1 MIQEVDIITRSRE
14 FAHRALNGKTTKV
27 SKDDYC
33 LFLISN
39 FLLLKESIIKKNYK
53 NKTIYFDVERNKKYL
68 PVIKKIVD
76 YVKGH
81 GKLETGTKLKA
92 VMIPDSYNSDVDLVE
107 YIKAFHKIRDSLA
120 HGKYVVRPVLG
131 MITIN
136 NKENDY
142 EVKCNLPIEFL
153 EMFGYI
159 DSSRK
164 SKETFEKYVK
174 KQREEYEYNY
184 KYFYN
189 FYDPKTTSI
198 NNNDYYSFNNKF
210 KTFASHSYPDIDNVI
225 TLMNTFASTL
235 EKTKYDKEK
244 IKEYRDLLHQT
255 INKIYE
261 CNIPKTTK
269 KKVLKGLKN
278 VLLLYDNRDD
288 KKLKLPDET
297 IIARTAAT
305 LIEMS
310 RLLRTKK
317 DGKEILRVVSVYNYM
332 QTFLS
337 FEMGRI
343 GTISDEQEEMI
354 LGSLRMRNLNYS
366 FMNSKSYSVI
376 FRRVNRL
383 VKEYTAEL
391 NKKIKEYEHRPT
403 IGGRDSI
410 NRTLESFYKN
420 LLLVLSQR
428 NKIIVGSIR
437 NAIDHGNVSVA
448 DGEMKLKNVSYK
460 DNGTKEKKFTCS
472 GSLES
477 FFDLI
482 THLDARK
489 PSEGFNFDDALLETD
504 GLISDGL
511 KASLNEVLSR
521 IRSINE
527 KYLLED
533 VRQVALKR

>member
-14 FAHRALNGKTTKV
+14 FARRALNGKTTKV

-33 LFLISN
+33 LFLISK

-53 NKTIYFDVERNKKYL
+53 KKTIYFNVERNKKYL
-68 PVIKKIVD
+68 SVIKIIVD

-81 GKLETGTKLKA
+81 GKLETGTKLRA

-120 HGKYVVRPVLG
+120 HGKYEVRPDLG

-136 NKENDY
+136 NKEDDY

-164 SKETFEKYVK
+164 PKETFEKYVK
-174 KQREEYEYNY
+174 KQREEYDYNY

-189 FYDPKTTSI
+189 FYDPKTTSKI
-198 NNNDYYSFNNKF
+198 NNDYSFNNKF
-210 KTFASHSYPDIDNVI
+210 KTIDSHSYPDIDNVI
-225 TLMNTFASTL
+225 TLMNTFVSTL
-235 EKTKYDKEK
+235 EKTKYDKKK
-244 IKEYRDLLHQT
+244 IKEYRDLLNQT

-261 CNIPKTTK
+261 INIPKTTK
-269 KKVLKGLKN
+269 KKVLKGLRN
-278 VLLLYDNRDD
+278 VLLLYDNIDD

-297 IIARTAAT
+297 IIDRTAAT

-310 RLLRTKK
+310 KLLRTKK
-317 DGKEILRVVSVYNYM
+317 DGREVLRVVSVYNYM

-366 FMNSKSYSVI
+366 FMNSKSYSDI
-376 FRRVNRL
+376 FRKVNKL
-383 VKEYTAEL
+383 VKEYTAVL
-391 NKKIKEYEHRPT
+391 NKKIKEYEERPT

-437 NAIDHGNVSVA
+437 HAIDHGNVSA
-448 DGEMKLKNVSYK
+448 ANGEMKLKNVSYK

-482 THLDARK
+482 THLDDRK
-489 PSEGFNFDDALLETD
+489 PSQGFNFDDALLEID

-533 VRQVALKR
+533 VRQIALKR